1 MHARNVGKS
10 AVALLL
16 SKASFPAREKL
27 SSRTELGGSAF
38 CDSCFLAH
46 HVRVSSG
53 EKSECS
59 GVGRPS
65 FTVLISATKSICA
78 GESPLSVKS
87 REPSVAVLP

>member
-59 GVGRPS
+59 TGQACSSTLDLGPGKGLG
-65 FTVLISATKSICA
+65 TIGKEI
-78 GESPLSVKS
+78 
-87 REPSVAVLP
+87 